1 MNVVEM
7 LLVGSI
13 IEMQQRLQ
21 HTLSDPREKFLFQ
34 SEFKHV
40 EHLFDLGDDVLSMAG
55 VGPEDFGPYTV
66 EDGFVIFI

>member
-21 HTLSDPREKFLFQ
+21 HKFSDPWEKFLFQ
-34 SEFKHV
+34 SEFKRA
-40 EHLFDLGDDVLSMAG
+40 EHLIDLGDDVLCMAG
-55 VGPEDFGPYTV
+55 IGPEVFGPYTV
-66 EDGFVIFI
+66 EDGFVIFV